1 MQLYREHSPSQG
13 LVLPLSPV
21 WELRACPSGASQ
33 LGQALPASHRA
44 CDLGKAETVS
54 IALIAQFA
62 RLLVTSVFALTE
74 ACESN
79 LSVFASAP

>member
-1 MQLYREHSPSQG
+1 MLPTSP
-13 LVLPLSPV
+13 
-21 WELRACPSGASQ
+21 
-33 LGQALPASHRA
+33 RA
-44 CDLGKAETVS
+44 CDLGWAEAVS